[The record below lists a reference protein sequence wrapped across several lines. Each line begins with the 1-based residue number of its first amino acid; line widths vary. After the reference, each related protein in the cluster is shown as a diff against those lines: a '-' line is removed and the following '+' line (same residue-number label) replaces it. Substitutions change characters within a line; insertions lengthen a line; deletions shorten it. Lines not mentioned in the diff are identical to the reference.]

1 LSTPGGTSAEDEASA
16 SADPP
21 RDAARTARVHVLIAE
36 QPDGRCLV
44 HPVVAPHF
52 ASYNDEESALAEQAL
67 FLRALLLRAPPGDIS
82 RLSLPEG
89 ARLHD
94 VGVVLPRE
102 DLPRRLHRSVEVA
115 FSCVIIP
122 ARPPGNPAAT
132 TKRAGDRWVIVP
144 RVGHTFYVEQGEPL
158 DDAIRSEIRRLIAS
172 QEVTPWELHGLFPA
186 RSHRL
191 DVLEI
196 PLEDRP
202 RVGAGSGS
210 SASLRRIIAE
220 KARRKRAV
228 EVLAIVATPLHV
240 TERSVS
246 PPPLVARD
254 AELQQLKALLEGEP
268 RLGVLLLGPE
278 HAGKTALVRAFL
290 AGSGKEPGK
299 GTGSLVYATSGAQLV
314 AGMSGLGEWQERL
327 REVMEAIDTLDAT
340 LYFEDLE
347 DLLLS
352 RSENGGVDFAGSMRP
367 WLDEGKVRILAELRS
382 DRLDTLEGRNA
393 GFFACLSR
401 LRVDPLSP
409 ANTLIALQKR
419 VAHDAVAEARRPRV
433 NLDALPTLVDL
444 AERYLHHGGFPGKA
458 IRLYQDLRS
467 AHERD
472 PSIGGP
478 PPVLGRQELYRVFS
492 LSTGVPEF
500 LLRDD
505 AALRVEDLSAALSRQ
520 IIGQE
525 PAIAA
530 LAATIGVIKAGLQP
544 AGKPLATFLFV
555 GPTGVGKTELARALA
570 DLLFQSPERMVR
582 FDMSEFM
589 TPDAAERLIRGTDRS
604 DGLLTRRVREQ
615 PFCVILLDEI
625 EKAHPA
631 VFDLLLQ
638 VCGEGRLTD
647 AAGRTAY
654 FHNAILIMTSNLGAT
669 EKRTPAGFGGA
680 TTSDEAHYQRLA
692 SATFRPELVNRIDH
706 IVPFRG
712 LTRAEVQR
720 VTRLGVAR
728 LRRRRGLDE
737 AGVVLDVSEA
747 ALTRFG
753 DDGYSEIYGARAL
766 RRHLDEHLAGPLSR
780 QLAKLGGESKDL
792 FIDVSLASE
801 PETKREGVLVTST
814 ISGPF
819 RLDFRRKKSL
829 KAGQQ
834 VHCEAEI
841 ARLRREVDRF
851 ALLAP
856 VEQVKDQID
865 FLVTQLGAI
874 DERPRSHDRRWTQ
887 EQSELQAEH
896 HRLHALY
903 EKLTEAQEEAHSVE
917 EIAILALFEG
927 QEVLPFLEDA
937 RNAHRKTLRALPYVM
952 LALEPHRD
960 AITWILEELDELA
973 FDLFLPPLLREI
985 EARGWSA
992 LVHIDGGE
1000 RVTEDQWPT
1009 DRRWGPPRSIEALR
1023 LALSDKKRSFR
1034 GLVLRCKGAYA
1045 GVLLALEAG
1054 LHRIEL
1060 PRRAEPGGQSDS
1072 NAHVEVRTVAFSFDV
1087 PKDAWAHESMAPP
1100 QPSTASGR
1108 RRGQA
1113 VRERKTSSHAVLIAG
1128 KRARLDIDP
1137 AEYWARL
1144 EEIALAHLLLFENED
1159 SGLDRDDWLAVGDAT

>member
-1 LSTPGGTSAEDEASA
+1 MRSPSAEEPAEVEVET
-16 SADPP
+16 PH
-21 RDAARTARVHVLIAE
+21 DAARTARVHVLLSE

-44 HPVVAPHF
+44 HPIVAPHF
-52 ASYNDEESALAEQAL
+52 ASYGDEENALAAQAL

-82 RLSLPEG
+82 RLSLPDG
-89 ARLHD
+89 VRLHD

-102 DLPRRLHRSVEVA
+102 DLPRRLQSDVEVA

-122 ARPPGNPAAT
+122 ARPPAT
-132 TKRAGDRWVIVP
+132 AGATSKRAGDRWVIVP
-144 RVGHTFYVEQGEPL
+144 RVGHTFYVEQDEPL

-172 QEVTPWELHGLFPA
+172 QEVTPWELYGLFPA
-186 RSHRL
+186 RAHRL

-196 PLEDRP
+196 PLVVSP
-202 RVGAGSGS
+202 RAGTGPG
-210 SASLRRIIAE
+210 ASLRKIIAE

-240 TERSVS
+240 TERSAS

-254 AELQQLKALLEGEP
+254 AELQQLKTLLEGQE

-290 AGSGKEPGK
+290 AGSG
-299 GTGSLVYATSGAQLV
+299 SLVYATSGAQLV
-314 AGMSGLGEWQERL
+314 AGMSGLGEWQERI
-327 REVMEAIDTLDAT
+327 REVMDAIHTLNAT

-352 RSENGGVDFAGSMRP
+352 RNENGGIDFAGSMRP
-367 WLDEGKVRILAELRS
+367 WLDEGKVRILAELRT

-401 LRVDPLSP
+401 LRVDPLTP
-409 ANTLIALQKR
+409 ASTLLALQKR
-419 VAHDAVAEARRPRV
+419 VAHDAVTEARRARV

-444 AERYLHHGGFPGKA
+444 AERYLHHGSFPGKA
-458 IRLYQDLRS
+458 VRLYNDLRS
-467 AHERD
+467 AHDRD

-478 PPVLGRQELYRVFS
+478 PPALGRKELYRVFS

-555 GPTGVGKTELARALA
+555 GPTGVGKTELSRALA

-669 EKRTPAGFGGA
+669 EKRTRAGFGGS

-712 LTRAEVQR
+712 LSREEVQR
-720 VTRLGVAR
+720 VTRLAVAKM
-728 LRRRRGLDE
+728 RRRRGLDE

-753 DDGYSEIYGARAL
+753 EDGYSELYGARAL

-780 QLAKLGGESKDL
+780 QLARLGGESKDL
-792 FIDVSLASE
+792 FIDISLASE
-801 PETKREGVLVTST
+801 AETKHEGVLVST
-814 ISGPF
+814 TETGPF
-819 RLDFRRKKSL
+819 RLEIRRRKSL
-829 KAGQQ
+829 KAAQQ
-834 VHCEAEI
+834 VHGEAEI

-851 ALLAP
+851 LALAP

-865 FLVTQLGAI
+865 FLGI
-874 DERPRSHDRRWTQ
+874 CSR
-887 EQSELQAEH
+887 
-896 HRLHALY
+896 
-903 EKLTEAQEEAHSVE
+903 
-917 EIAILALFEG
+917 
-927 QEVLPFLEDA
+927 A
-937 RNAHRKTLRALPYVM
+937 RQ
-952 LALEPHRD
+952 
-960 AITWILEELDELA
+960 
-973 FDLFLPPLLREI
+973 
-985 EARGWSA
+985 ARGRPS
-992 LVHIDGGE
+992 
-1000 RVTEDQWPT
+1000 WP
-1009 DRRWGPPRSIEALR
+1009 
-1023 LALSDKKRSFR
+1023 
-1034 GLVLRCKGAYA
+1034 
-1045 GVLLALEAG
+1045 
-1054 LHRIEL
+1054 
-1060 PRRAEPGGQSDS
+1060 RASPS
-1072 NAHVEVRTVAFSFDV
+1072 T
-1087 PKDAWAHESMAPP
+1087 SMAAPRASCA
-1100 QPSTASGR
+1100 ST
-1108 RRGQA
+1108 
-1113 VRERKTSSHAVLIAG
+1113 
-1128 KRARLDIDP
+1128 
-1137 AEYWARL
+1137 
-1144 EEIALAHLLLFENED
+1144 
-1159 SGLDRDDWLAVGDAT
+1159 